1 MTAHSRP
8 VGSGMLHR
16 SLTLGNQLDQMSRLS
31 AFVDRLAYDACMN
44 QKTRGQ
50 IDLAL
55 DELVANVINYAYPEN
70 QPGKVRIEARLRNR
84 VLTLVL
90 TDSGKAFDPT
100 AVESPDTTLDID
112 ERPIGG
118 LGIFLVRQ
126 TMDDVQYRRRDG
138 KNILTLKK
146 RL

>member
-1 MTAHSRP
+1 
-8 VGSGMLHR
+8 MLRR